1 MLAHICEKK
10 RRFMQ
15 RDEKPVKMG
24 FSSYQRYFERAMCR
38 KKLPTYEMFARNK
51 LYTAFV
57 RFGRYL
63 MNINAVN
70 PLGFIDFLI
79 KVDAGI
85 DRWEHPDYYETYM
98 RELTKTEL
106 PYEALERNMKLMQ
119 SWEIDSG
126 EHWTDFF
133 RKVAPS
139 QATLWIRSG
148 RISPWVLLTAP
159 SAEEL
164 FARLSPEQDEIVTGL
179 IDVDFWRIK
188 INNHAADVA
197 VIQQELEKAGI

>member
-1 MLAHICEKK
+1 LLAHICEKK
-10 RRFMQ
+10 RRYMQ
-15 RDEKPVKMG
+15 RDEKSVRMG
-24 FSSYQRYFERAMCR
+24 FAAYQHFYERAVCR
-38 KKLPTYEMFARNK
+38 KKLPTYDKFTNNK

-85 DRWEHPDYYETYM
+85 DRWEHPVYYEIYM
-98 RELTKTEL
+98 RELTKIEL

-119 SWEIDSG
+119 SWEIDTG

-159 SAEEL
+159 SADEL

-188 INNHAADVA
+188 LNNHAADVA